1 MATVRCAIDGTN
13 PAGGIRLKN
22 ASQQSGEST
31 DSSWVRGLPFI
42 EVSDDMERMLLLI
55 VASG

>member
-22 ASQQSGEST
+22 ARQQSGEST
-31 DSSWVRGLPFI
+31 HSWSVRGLPFI
-42 EVSDDMERMLLLI
+42 EVSDGMERTLLLI